1 MLKIIKESDTKL
13 IYQLFTGKVVD
24 ELGYD
29 KAMKLMQEAKKA
41 VLNK

>member
-1 MLKIIKESDTKL
+1 MLEIIKESDTKQ
-13 IYQLFTGKVVD
+13 IYQLFTVKVID

-29 KAMKLMQEAKKA
+29 KTMKLMQEAKKA